1 MFEFRRAIFAEWGP
15 KVGSRDWEVVMDF
28 NRKSNNMNTLRL
40 LFYPTPEDNNNGD
53 LVGKYLRLDSKWFS
67 IWALPQLQ
75 SPLQA
80 VSNKK
85 TRVPS
90 TGLRYRIPCLLRF
103 SGWKLEPE
111 IPRLIC
117 LDLLFRLQC

>member
-1 MFEFRRAIFAEWGP
+1 MFEFRRTVFAECGP

-75 SPLQA
+75 SPRVLGSKPFPTRRPGSLA
-80 VSNKK
+80 RVSDIEYHASSDSRAGSSSLKY
-85 TRVPS
+85 PA
-90 TGLRYRIPCLLRF
+90 
-103 SGWKLEPE
+103 
-111 IPRLIC
+111 
-117 LDLLFRLQC
+117 